1 MIAWFLAMSYLLPAV
16 AMMLGW
22 GLRGFIGGGPL
33 GAMIPGAM
41 VALALCLTRGIAPS
55 ARACAFGAIAISF
68 GGEMTYGQTVG
79 MANALD
85 TRAWGILGLSLKGAI
100 WGLLG
105 GGVLSLGFTRIAPK
119 LLAQIGVVLT
129 AATWFGWKLINHPKL
144 IYFSNRLDRPRE
156 EVWAGFLLAGLVLIL
171 WQPHTRRFALWGA
184 LGGGIGF
191 GLGGALQALGI
202 QHFGRQYPWWKGM
215 EFTFGLLFGLA
226 LGHAAKQLSPS
237 DEPNPAPAPI
247 WQQLLMA
254 TLLMALLFRDFLTF
268 HLRFDSLLF
277 GLIALWL
284 VTLKPRAYWQL
295 GLTVTV
301 AATAFDLARV
311 SKAPTHYA
319 IAASVSFIFAIIVAR
334 YAHSAATALL
344 LLTWSTTV
352 IATAKFYVQG
362 SGPENL
368 VGVAFVVMAIAVT
381 IMTRRIIGLPALN
394 AP

>member
-1 MIAWFLAMSYLLPAV
+1 
-16 AMMLGW
+16 MMLGW

-41 VALALCLTRGIAPS
+41 VALAICLTRGITPA
-55 ARACAFGAIAISF
+55 ARACAFGAIAIGF

-79 MANALD
+79 AANAID
-85 TRAWGILGLSLKGAI
+85 TRAWGLLGLTTKGAI

-105 GGVLSLGFTRIAPK
+105 GGVLSLGFTRISHK
-119 LLAQIGVVLT
+119 LMAQIGVMLSV
-129 AATWFGWKLINHPKL
+129 ATWIGWKTINHPKL

-171 WQPHTRRFALWGA
+171 WQPQTRRFALWGA

-191 GLGGALQALGI
+191 GLGGALQAYGI
-202 QHFGRQYPWWKGM
+202 QFLGREYPWWKGM

-226 LGHAAKQLSPS
+226 LAWAARTLPS
-237 DEPNPAPAPI
+237 SSEPNATPAPL
-247 WQQLLMA
+247 WQQAFAATFLMI
-254 TLLMALLFRDFLTF
+254 LLFRDFLTL
-268 HLRFDSLLF
+268 HLRFDFLVLGF
-277 GLIALWL
+277 FALWL
-284 VTLKPRAYWQL
+284 LTLYPPAAWQL
-295 GLTVTV
+295 GITVTV

-311 SKAPTHYA
+311 HKEPAHYWIAAGASFLFA
-319 IAASVSFIFAIIVAR
+319 IAVAR
-334 YAHSAATALL
+334 YARDAATALL
-344 LLTWSTTV
+344 LLTWSTTA

-368 VGVAFVVMAIAVT
+368 VGVAFVLMAIAVT
-381 IMTRRIIGLPALN
+381 FMIRRIINLPHLN

>member
-79 MANALD
+79 LANVLD
-85 TRAWGILGLSLKGAI
+85 TRAWGLLGLTVKGAI
-100 WGLLG
+100 WGLVG
-105 GGVLSLGFTRIAPK
+105 GGVLSLGFTRIAAK
-119 LLAQIGVVLT
+119 RLAQIGVVLT
-129 AATWFGWKLINHPKL
+129 AVTWIGWKLINQPKL

-171 WQPHTRRFALWGA
+171 WQPRTRRFALWGA

-226 LGHAAKQLSPS
+226 LGHAGKQLSPL
-237 DEPNPAPAPI
+237 EELNPTPAPV
-247 WQQLLMA
+247 WQQLVLA
-254 TLLMALLFRDFLTF
+254 TLLMGLLFRDFLSF
-268 HLRFDSLLF
+268 HLRFDSLIL

-284 VTLKPRAYWQL
+284 VTIEPRAYWQL

-311 SKAPTHYA
+311 SKEPTHYA
-319 IAASVSFIFAIIVAR
+319 LAGAAALLFAIVVAR
-334 YAHSAATALL
+334 YAHDAASALL
-344 LLTWSTTV
+344 LLTWATTAV
-352 IATAKFYVQG
+352 AIAKFIVLG
-362 SGPENL
+362 SGTENA
-368 VGVAFVVMAIAVT
+368 VGVAFVVMSIAVT
-381 IMTRRIIGLPALN
+381 VLTRRIIGLPRMN